1 MHKNKG
7 TAAGS
12 GVPAKSGISA
22 GHLVMLALGTVIGG
36 SFFLGSSVAINAAG
50 PSIIFAYIFGGV
62 LVYYILYAMSEMTV
76 ANPHYGGFKTF
87 ATKAFGERTGFVVGW
102 IYWVGMVLGMS
113 SEATAASILMRQ
125 WFPNLSL
132 SLMGSAI
139 IIAVTL
145 LNLLGAVRLSKLES
159 GLSGIKLVT
168 VVSFIVIA
176 ILLIVGFAGRPAVG
190 LGEIRTEPF
199 APGGIAGLFGSML
212 IVMFSYCGFEVI
224 AMAASEAAEPHKTVP
239 RAIRY
244 TVISLV
250 GLFFL
255 YITVLLPLVPTGAL
269 NENTSAIVASLSRH
283 GIAWAG
289 SVIGVVV
296 VSAII
301 STMLAT
307 MFGLGRMMRAL
318 ADENQAPGWLKE
330 QTDVPYRGII
340 TSGITMLAALW
351 FGLLLPSVY
360 LFLLSSGGFAILFT
374 YAVMMASQMRLRK
387 KHGCPPEGK
396 CQLPGYPYTSVF
408 VLISLIVAILSMP
421 FVRGQLSG
429 LIAGIILLVFFE
441 AAFSF
446 LKFFRS
452 RDKNRFILPQV
463 KNPNM
468 AVEFSEELTDTEKK
482 DKA

>member
-1 MHKNKG
+1 MSKRKKA
-7 TAAGS
+7 TAARG
-12 GVPAKSGISA
+12 GISA
-22 GHLVMLALGTVIGG
+22 GHLVMLSLGTVIGG

-50 PSIIFAYIFGGV
+50 PSIVIAYILGGV

-76 ANPHYGGFKTF
+76 ATPHYGGFKTF

-102 IYWVGMVLGMS
+102 VYWVGMVLGMS
-113 SEATAASILMRQ
+113 SEATAASILLRQ
-125 WFPNLSL
+125 WFPNISI
-132 SLMGSAI
+132 SLMGSGI
-139 IIAVTL
+139 IIVVTL

-159 GLSGIKLVT
+159 GLAGIKVAA

-176 ILLIVGFAGRPAVG
+176 FLLIAGLMGKPAVG
-190 LGEIRTEPF
+190 LGEIAREPL
-199 APGGIAGLFGSML
+199 APGGLGGLFGSML

-224 AMAASEAAEPHKTVP
+224 ALAASEAAEPHKTIP
-239 RAIRY
+239 KAIRY
-244 TVISLV
+244 TVVSLV
-250 GLFFL
+250 GLFLL
-255 YITVLLPLVPTGAL
+255 YIFLLLPLVPTGAL

-289 SVIGVVV
+289 SVIGVVI

-318 ADENQAPGWLKE
+318 ADEKQAPCWLKE
-330 QTDVPYRGII
+330 KTDVPYRGII
-340 TSGITMLAALW
+340 MSGITMLAALW

-387 KHGCPPEGK
+387 KQGCPPEGK
-396 CQLPGYPYTSVF
+396 CQLPGYPYTSGF
-408 VLISLIVAILSMP
+408 VLVSLIVAILSMP
-421 FVRGQLSG
+421 FIRGQLSG
-429 LIAGIILLVFFE
+429 LIAGVALLIFFE
-441 AAFSF
+441 ISFSF

-452 RDKNRFILPQV
+452 RSKDRFILPQI
-463 KNPNM
+463 KNPNL
-468 AVEFSEELTDTEKK
+468 ATEFSEELADTEKRDK
-482 DKA
+482 D

>member
-1 MHKNKG
+1 MSKRKKA
-7 TAAGS
+7 TAARG
-12 GVPAKSGISA
+12 GISA
-22 GHLVMLALGTVIGG
+22 GHLVMLSLGTVIGG

-50 PSIIFAYIFGGV
+50 PSIVIAYILGGV

-76 ANPHYGGFKTF
+76 ATPHYGGFKTF

-102 IYWVGMVLGMS
+102 VYWVGMVLGMS
-113 SEATAASILMRQ
+113 SEATAASILLRQ
-125 WFPNLSL
+125 WFPNISI
-132 SLMGSAI
+132 SLMGSGI
-139 IIAVTL
+139 IIVVTL

-159 GLSGIKLVT
+159 GLAGIKVAA

-176 ILLIVGFAGRPAVG
+176 FLLIAGLTGKPAVG
-190 LGEIRTEPF
+190 LGEIAREPL
-199 APGGIAGLFGSML
+199 APGGLGGLFGSML

-224 AMAASEAAEPHKTVP
+224 ALAASEAAEPHKTIP
-239 RAIRY
+239 KAIRY
-244 TVISLV
+244 TVVSLV
-250 GLFFL
+250 GLFLL
-255 YITVLLPLVPTGAL
+255 YIFLLLPLVPTGAL

-289 SVIGVVV
+289 SVIGVVI

-318 ADENQAPGWLKE
+318 ADEKQAPCWLKE
-330 QTDVPYRGII
+330 KTDVPYRGII
-340 TSGITMLAALW
+340 MSGITMLAALW

-387 KHGCPPEGK
+387 KQGCPPEGK
-396 CQLPGYPYTSVF
+396 CQLPGYPYTSGF
-408 VLISLIVAILSMP
+408 VLVSLIVAILSMP
-421 FVRGQLSG
+421 FIRGQLSG
-429 LIAGIILLVFFE
+429 LIAGVALLIFFE
-441 AAFSF
+441 ISFSF

-452 RDKNRFILPQV
+452 RSKDRFILPQI
-463 KNPNM
+463 KNPNL
-468 AVEFSEELTDTEKK
+468 ATEFSEELADTEKRDK
-482 DKA
+482 D